1 MLVQKLAHGYFM
13 SKYYLKKIVNLED
26 VEDLTQNVLLSFTAQ
41 ISKIENPEFWLRR
54 VLFLTFVSFYKK
66 SKKVKIFD
74 IDDELRTRK
83 VEFNFGENPDSE
95 KILALV
101 SKMSEEKQQLI
112 KMRFWEDLKF
122 NEIAEIQGKS
132 EDSVKKMFY
141 RLVLELR
148 EKLQ

>member
-1 MLVQKLAHGYFM
+1 M
-13 SKYYLKKIVNLED
+13 
-26 VEDLTQNVLLSFTAQ
+26 
-41 ISKIENPEFWLRR
+41 
-54 VLFLTFVSFYKK
+54 TFVSFYKK
-66 SKKVKIFD
+66 SRKVKIYD
-74 IDDELRTRK
+74 IDEELRTK
-83 VEFNFGENPDSE
+83 KIEINFGDTPDSE

-122 NEIAEIQGKS
+122 HEIAELQGKS

-141 RLVLELR
+141 RLILEIR